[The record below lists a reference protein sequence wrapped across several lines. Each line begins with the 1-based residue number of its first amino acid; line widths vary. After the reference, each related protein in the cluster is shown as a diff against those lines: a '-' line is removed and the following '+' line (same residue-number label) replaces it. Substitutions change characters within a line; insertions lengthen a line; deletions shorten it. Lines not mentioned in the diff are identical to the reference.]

1 MVGLGNIPRCPAMAN
16 SIAPRVPHAD
26 SSHIA
31 KPNPACALE
40 IEVLKALGQQQ
51 VLKQK
56 AVSFAQHTF
65 AEQPPRMVNWGAQR
79 SMNAPVP
86 APLFPT
92 LLFAAVRSVKGGEM
106 PHKSLAS

>member
-1 MVGLGNIPRCPAMAN
+1 MAN

-51 VLKQK
+51 VLKQE

-86 APLFPT
+86 SMSPAPLFPT
-92 LLFAAVRSVKGGEM
+92 LLFAAVRSVKGGET